1 MERPHS
7 SSSYTHAK
15 DNRNLYRI
23 TRGHCTEIIASYI
36 WCFISGIGSATRAH
50 VARFEHILD
59 VHKSNR
65 VWYPEFVS
73 TQCSNVKNVNQ
84 NCYCFSPDGVSVILR
99 VLKV

>member
-50 VARFEHILD
+50 VARF
-59 VHKSNR
+59 
-65 VWYPEFVS
+65 
-73 TQCSNVKNVNQ
+73 
-84 NCYCFSPDGVSVILR
+84 
-99 VLKV
+99 